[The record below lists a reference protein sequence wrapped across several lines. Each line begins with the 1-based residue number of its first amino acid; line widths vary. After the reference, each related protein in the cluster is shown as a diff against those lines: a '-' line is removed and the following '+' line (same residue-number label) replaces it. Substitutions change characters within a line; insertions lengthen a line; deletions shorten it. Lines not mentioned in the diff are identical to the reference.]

1 MVLLWERQQ
10 REPEADPPPPRVG
23 EGEWR
28 ADHRQ
33 ANAEAGAGAAALH
46 VTEGG
51 LAEEG
56 GQGAGLAEGAEK
68 DEAGVS
74 AGWTPEQLQRK
85 FPSVFSKKA
94 ADNTPAPTYDADIA
108 HIHANSRRRFGRQLS
123 SAGYKETVDVG
134 VLAGNMVLQQQPQ
147 QQQPQQAVGERL
159 ESMHVV

>member
-1 MVLLWERQQ
+1 M
-10 REPEADPPPPRVG
+10 
-23 EGEWR
+23 
-28 ADHRQ
+28 
-33 ANAEAGAGAAALH
+33 H

-56 GQGAGLAEGAEK
+56 GQGAGLAEG
-68 DEAGVS
+68 

-134 VLAGNMVLQQQPQ
+134 ILAE
-147 QQQPQQAVGERL
+147 AFEERL
-159 ESMHVV
+159 ESMSVV